1 MKQFRQ
7 GDVLITKIRS
17 IPKAATPKE
26 RDGGRVVLAYGE
38 VTGHAHA
45 IADETATLFSLLDDK
60 AEEFYLLADGTVTL
74 RHEEHAPI
82 TIDKG
87 VYKVTRQ
94 REYSPEAIRN
104 VAD

>member
-1 MKQFRQ
+1 MQMRQ
-7 GDVLITKIRS
+7 GDVLVTKVNK
-17 IPKAATPKE
+17 IPAKAKAKD
-26 RDGGRVVLAYGE
+26 RDGGRIVLAYGE

-45 IADETATLFSLLDDK
+45 IMEETATLFSLLEDGL
-60 AEEFYLLADGTVTL
+60 EEMYLKADGTVVL

-87 VYKVTRQ
+87 AYRVTRQ